1 MRHSSRF
8 FCPAI
13 HRDFLSGNLN
23 GPGLLVLGFFDKR
36 SCIILGEPR
45 EGVGTSKKL
54 DIEGNLIR
62 V

>member
-13 HRDFLSGNLN
+13 HRDFLSGNLD
-23 GPGLLVLGFFDKR
+23 GSGLLAIGVFDKC